1 MHIIEYYLSTK
12 GTEVLIHG
20 IPSMNLENMLTK
32 RSQTQKT
39 TYYMVLFLQ
48 NVKTRQ
54 IYRDLKQ
61 ISGCL
66 GLGQEA
72 GKGVIANSYRDFGDG
87 SGEYQISSSNSYI
100 GGLIGRSYSDV

>member
-54 IYRDLKQ
+54 IYRDLK
-61 ISGCL
+61 
-66 GLGQEA
+66 
-72 GKGVIANSYRDFGDG
+72 
-87 SGEYQISSSNSYI
+87 
-100 GGLIGRSYSDV
+100 